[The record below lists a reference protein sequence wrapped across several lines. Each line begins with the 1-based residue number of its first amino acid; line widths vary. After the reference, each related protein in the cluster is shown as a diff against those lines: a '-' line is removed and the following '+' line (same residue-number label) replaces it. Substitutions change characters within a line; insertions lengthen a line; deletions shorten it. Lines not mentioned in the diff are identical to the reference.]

1 MEHKEEVQEVHRKGG
16 GGEYN
21 HHVDCRGEDGKRGG
35 YEGMCH
41 CACMA
46 GEEWGTGD
54 NMKAKGG
61 WEEGRL

>member
-35 YEGMCH
+35 YEGMCMH
-41 CACMA
+41 
-46 GEEWGTGD
+46 GR
-54 NMKAKGG
+54 GG
-61 WEEGRL
+61 MGNR